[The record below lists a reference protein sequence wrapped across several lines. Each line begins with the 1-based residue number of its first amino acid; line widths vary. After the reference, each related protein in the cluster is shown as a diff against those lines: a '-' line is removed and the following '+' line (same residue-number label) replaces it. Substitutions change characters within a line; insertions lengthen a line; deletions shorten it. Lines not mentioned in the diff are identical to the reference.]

1 MEKFDQVIME
11 TLEKKY
17 QVIFDSP
24 NGEIS
29 VFLVTN
35 NNHNDEKNNLND
47 FSYNFNNNFNVPKT
61 KTQPK

>member
-1 MEKFDQVIME
+1 ME

-35 NNHNDEKNNLND
+35 NNHNDEKNHLND

-61 KTQPK
+61 KNQPK

>member
-1 MEKFDQVIME
+1 MD

-17 QVIFDSP
+17 QVLFDSP

-29 VFLVTN
+29 VYLVTN
-35 NNHNDEKNNLND
+35 NSQNEEKNNFND

-61 KTQPK
+61 KNLQK